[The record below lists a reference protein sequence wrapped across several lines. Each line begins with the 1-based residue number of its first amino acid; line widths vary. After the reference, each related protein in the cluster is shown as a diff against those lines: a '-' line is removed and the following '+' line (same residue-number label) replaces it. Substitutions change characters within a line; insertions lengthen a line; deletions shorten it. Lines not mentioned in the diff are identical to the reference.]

1 MLSVEKRLRD
11 FPALSQLTYLNT
23 AAESIPPQCV
33 HEAIQQYCRDKN
45 DGMRGRKAHFAALE
59 ACREVSARMI
69 GLATE
74 EVSFCSCSSEAYNLL
89 ASALDLKPKDEVVI
103 TDLDFPAGATPWLNA
118 AAPPKV
124 QLWKAQDGALL
135 AEDLKP
141 LLNDQT
147 QLVQVSLVS
156 FFNGHR
162 LDWAPFIQV
171 VRTHAPN
178 ALVSV
183 DITQALGRVDLDCED
198 ADCLISS
205 THKWTLGI
213 HGGCVVGIPQKRA
226 TEVTTKA
233 GGWFHLQNAFE
244 PDRFDR
250 AVSKNGAASFSV
262 GMPNFVSLY
271 ALNASLRYLDGV
283 GVVNIA
289 GHADPLVH
297 QMQAG
302 LRELGL
308 RPMAAQRE
316 GCSSGILA
324 FFHEDTESIHAAM
337 EKEEVHIMHH
347 AGRLR
352 MALHG
357 YNAKEDVEKF
367 LGVLKKALN

>member
-1 MLSVEKRLRD
+1 
-11 FPALSQLTYLNT
+11 
-23 AAESIPPQCV
+23 
-33 HEAIQQYCRDKN
+33 
-45 DGMRGRKAHFAALE
+45 
-59 ACREVSARMI
+59 
-69 GLATE
+69 
-74 EVSFCSCSSEAYNLL
+74 
-89 ASALDLKPKDEVVI
+89 
-103 TDLDFPAGATPWLNA
+103 
-118 AAPPKV
+118 
-124 QLWKAQDGALL
+124 
-135 AEDLKP
+135 
-141 LLNDQT
+141 
-147 QLVQVSLVS
+147 
-156 FFNGHR
+156 
-162 LDWAPFIQV
+162 
-171 VRTHAPN
+171 
-178 ALVSV
+178 
-183 DITQALGRVDLDCED
+183 
-198 ADCLISS
+198 
-205 THKWTLGI
+205 
-213 HGGCVVGIPQKRA
+213 VVGIPQKRA
-226 TEVTTKA
+226 TEVTTNA